1 MNKNNNL
8 KRVVALIIGKKNSIG
23 FPGKNTMKINGFPSC
38 EYAFMAAE
46 KANIKKIFVSTDCP
60 VIKRIGKKYGSIHI
74 KRPSHLAK
82 PDSLTEHVLTHAYKE
97 IKKKFK
103 PDIIVLLF
111 ANNPAISIKLIKE
124 GIKILKNQK
133 TYDSAFSVCKY
144 NMFSPARARKI
155 ISKQIKPFVNLKY
168 LKNVSSIRSSQG
180 DVYFCDLS
188 VQVISNWVFEN
199 MNKGMQPFQW
209 MGRKSYPL
217 KNSYGFDIDES
228 WQKVAVEQWLKENWK
243 YKS

>member
-82 PDSLTEHVLTHAYKE
+82 PDS
-97 IKKKFK
+97 
-103 PDIIVLLF
+103 
-111 ANNPAISIKLIKE
+111 
-124 GIKILKNQK
+124 
-133 TYDSAFSVCKY
+133 
-144 NMFSPARARKI
+144 
-155 ISKQIKPFVNLKY
+155 
-168 LKNVSSIRSSQG
+168 
-180 DVYFCDLS
+180 
-188 VQVISNWVFEN
+188 
-199 MNKGMQPFQW
+199 
-209 MGRKSYPL
+209 
-217 KNSYGFDIDES
+217 
-228 WQKVAVEQWLKENWK
+228 
-243 YKS
+243 